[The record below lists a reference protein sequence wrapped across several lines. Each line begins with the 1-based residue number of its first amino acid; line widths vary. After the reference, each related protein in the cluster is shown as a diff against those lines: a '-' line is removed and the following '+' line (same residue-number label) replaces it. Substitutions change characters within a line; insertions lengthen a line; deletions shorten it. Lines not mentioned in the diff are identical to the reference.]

1 MVQIWCVPSQAVTSF
16 MITSKFSFWEIL
28 LESYYRREC
37 LMVQVRPVAW
47 LSVIL
52 YPVGRVVTAMSTSLL
67 KLLGLKS
74 SG

>member
-1 MVQIWCVPSQAVTSF
+1 
-16 MITSKFSFWEIL
+16 
-28 LESYYRREC
+28 
-37 LMVQVRPVAW
+37 VQVRPVAW